1 FLTSTVLAEPMV
13 VSGGGDRLGAVG
25 CLAISW
31 DLPPGGDVPRGEY
44 ADGQVSGTWQS
55 VAGAIGADYFVVPA
69 SSAGQSVLVLVE
81 AGQDAAVCHEVTSL
95 DQTRPVADLS
105 FDHAPATVL
114 VEGAQA
120 DESLALALLRS
131 RAVLASEQA
140 GIASWCLDTTVE
152 YVLQRRQFGRQVG
165 SFQALKHRLAY
176 AWIDVQS
183 ACT

>member
-1 FLTSTVLAEPMV
+1 GRCADTIVVNRLGEDSLREEVDHALHVELGLAGLLVSEDDGGLGGTLADAAAVAFELGASCAPSNFLTSTVLAEPMV
-13 VSGGGDRLGAVG
+13 VSGGGDRLSAVG

-114 VEGAQA
+114 VEGAQ
-120 DESLALALLRS
+120 
-131 RAVLASEQA
+131 
-140 GIASWCLDTTVE
+140 
-152 YVLQRRQFGRQVG
+152 
-165 SFQALKHRLAY
+165 
-176 AWIDVQS
+176 
-183 ACT
+183 